1 MIKTNKKYKNKMR
14 KRKTVM
20 SKESGKLILDSN
32 TFLQYTPAIES
43 RPKYN
48 YYQEEQYYDKR
59 NQFGN
64 RSYGFKGLY

>member
-1 MIKTNKKYKNKMR
+1 MVKTNKKYKNKM
-14 KRKTVM
+14 KKTII
-20 SKESGKLILDSN
+20 SKESGKLILDSK

-48 YYQEEQYYDKR
+48 YYQEEQYYDER

-64 RSYGFKGLY
+64 RSYGFKGLC

>member
-1 MIKTNKKYKNKMR
+1 MAVKKAKRRRR
-14 KRKTVM
+14 KSKTVI

-48 YYQEEQYYDKR
+48 YYQEEQYYER
-59 NQFGN
+59 NQNGN

>member
-1 MIKTNKKYKNKMR
+1 MAVRKAKGRRR

-43 RPKYN
+43 RPNYN

>member
-1 MIKTNKKYKNKMR
+1 MLKVYKNIKMR
-14 KRKTVM
+14 KRKTII

-48 YYQEEQYYDKR
+48 YYQEEQYYDER

-64 RSYGFKGLY
+64 RSYGFKGLC

>member
-1 MIKTNKKYKNKMR
+1 
-14 KRKTVM
+14 M
-20 SKESGKLILDSN
+20 SKESGKLILDSK

-48 YYQEEQYYDKR
+48 YYQEEQYYDER

-64 RSYGFKGLY
+64 RSYGFKGLC

>member
-1 MIKTNKKYKNKMR
+1 MRKNK
-14 KRKTVM
+14 TVI

-48 YYQEEQYYDKR
+48 YYQEEQYYER
-59 NQFGN
+59 IHNGN
-64 RSYGFKGLY
+64 RSYGFKGLYWLL

>member
-1 MIKTNKKYKNKMR
+1 MVKTNKKYKNNMR

-43 RPKYN
+43 RPNYN
-48 YYQEEQYYDKR
+48 YYQEEQHYDER
-59 NQFGN
+59 NQFRN

>member
-1 MIKTNKKYKNKMR
+1 MR
-14 KRKTVM
+14 KRKTII

-32 TFLQYTPAIES
+32 TFLQYTSAIES

-48 YYQEEQYYDKR
+48 YYQEERHYER
-59 NQFGN
+59 IHNGN

>member
-1 MIKTNKKYKNKMR
+1 MAVKKAKGRRR
-14 KRKTVM
+14 KRKTVI
-20 SKESGKLILDSN
+20 SKESGKLILDSD

-48 YYQEEQYYDKR
+48 YYQEEQYYDER